1 MRLISV
7 IVLAVGILSSAG
19 AIVFSVVVLH
29 SRTPLVDAVGI
40 SQLVLPVVVAASAV
54 LLVSQILDLR
64 RSVAIGQFGETRNRI
79 NELTNQ
85 IVSYPELYPLFYDGV
100 ELQSVPDE
108 QTRRRARVVAEHW
121 LHVFDAEL
129 LRVELFKKQLAD
141 TPSLREWMLACFA
154 RSPVLRLVLEDN
166 KSFYRPEL
174 VNLGASQSATIDEEF
189 PIR

>member
-174 VNLGASQSATIDEEF
+174 VNLGASQSATIDE
-189 PIR
+189 